1 MRLQIIKIVRAPIFN
16 KNGGSLGETGSVSYM
31 FDRKGYLVILREGLD
46 VDEEEFMLEA
56 IEAGADDVEVSE
68 DVFEIFTDPA
78 LFPEVKEA
86 LQEAGYTFATAE
98 LSMFPTVYNEVAEN
112 HQTQFDKMLEALED
126 DDDVQEV
133 YTNAEIN

>member
-1 MRLQIIKIVRAPIFN
+1 
-16 KNGGSLGETGSVSYM
+16 
-31 FDRKGYLVILREGLD
+31 DRKGYLVILREGLT

-78 LFPEVKEA
+78 TFPEVKEA

-112 HQTQFDKMLEALED
+112 NQTQFDKMLEALED